1 MDFKTM
7 TRLSIPSQ
15 NRRRFL
21 KLLVAAAAS
30 YPLASLADKRKNPAI
45 DLKTIDE
52 PWQTIAAVQEHLFP
66 SEDKSPGAS
75 DINALQYLKNMLT
88 APDMDEDERQFIING
103 EKWLNQL
110 SLQIHS
116 KKFIDLDTETREQI
130 LRKIEQSRAGEN
142 WLSTQLTYILEALLS
157 DPVYGGNPNGIGWTW
172 LQHQPGFPTPSTD
185 KMYYKLGRPVYR
197 STKS

>member
-1 MDFKTM
+1 M
-7 TRLSIPSQ
+7 SPSSFISLD
-15 NRRRFL
+15 RRRFI
-21 KLLVAAAAS
+21 KLLAAAAAS
-30 YPLASLADKRKNPAI
+30 YPLASLADKRKQPAI

-52 PWQTIAAVQEHLFP
+52 PWLTIAAVQQHLFP
-66 SEDKSPGAS
+66 AEDNSPGAT
-75 DINALQYLKNMLT
+75 DINALQYLQNMLN
-88 APDMDEDERQFIING
+88 APDMDEDERRFIING

-142 WLSTQLTYILEALLS
+142 WLSKQLTYILEALLS
-157 DPVYGGNPNGIGWTW
+157 DPVYSGNPEGIGWNW
-172 LQHQPGFPTPSTD
+172 LQHQPGFPTPSVD
-185 KMYYKLGRPVYR
+185 KVYYKLGKPVYR